1 MKMKFQ
7 VTRCEN
13 MPIIDENDQSLDK
26 NLMNQVS
33 INFFQSVDLF
43 QIFTA
48 GHGYF
53 GERTK

>member
-1 MKMKFQ
+1 MKFQ

-33 INFFQSVDLF
+33 NKFFQSVDLF